1 MKMHQKGWT
10 RTSGRMGSQDRG
22 GGVKTGVVRS
32 QEVWKHPRLCKD
44 TVAKPLVRAALGV
57 GLEWEA
63 R

>member
-1 MKMHQKGWT
+1 MEEWGL
-10 RTSGRMGSQDRG
+10 RTEEGASRRVWSDPRRSG
-22 GGVKTGVVRS
+22 
-32 QEVWKHPRLCKD
+32 KHPRLSKD